1 MHTVTL
7 PFFEPVKNSSVHGL
21 QTNYLPMAIVSHCL
35 NNKLTPTAYY
45 QFIWGI
51 HAYLFTHV

>member
-7 PFFEPVKNSSVHGL
+7 PLFEPEKNCSVQGL

-45 QFIWGI
+45 QFIGGI